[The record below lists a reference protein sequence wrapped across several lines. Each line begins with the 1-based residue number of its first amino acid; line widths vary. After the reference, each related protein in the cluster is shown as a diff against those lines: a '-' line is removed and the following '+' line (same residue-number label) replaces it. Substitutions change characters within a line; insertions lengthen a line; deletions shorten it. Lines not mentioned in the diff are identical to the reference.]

1 MLTASPYCQVTGM
14 MKMNNRVPHVW
25 EIWHARF
32 NYSEGKGYKYR
43 PVIVIDIHRS
53 GLLIMMVTSATNK
66 FHLEHDYL
74 IRNWKEAGLDKA
86 SIARVDRIVE
96 IPPGYLGTAGYIGTL
111 SKNDIA
117 AITIILNKIVS
128 E

>member
-1 MLTASPYCQVTGM
+1 MENLARTFQLPRRQRVQVSPGNC
-14 MKMNNRVPHVW
+14 NRCPPFRITH
-25 EIWHARF
+25 HD
-32 NYSEGKGYKYR
+32 G
-43 PVIVIDIHRS
+43 
-53 GLLIMMVTSATNK
+53 TSATNK
-66 FHLEHDYL
+66 LHLEHDYL

>member
-1 MLTASPYCQVTGM
+1 
-14 MKMNNRVPHVW
+14 MNNRAPHVW

-43 PVIVIDIHRS
+43 PVIVIDVHRS

-66 FHLEHDYL
+66 LHLEHDYL

-96 IPPGYLGTAGYIGTL
+96 IPPEYLGTAGYIGTL
-111 SKNDIA
+111 SKNDID